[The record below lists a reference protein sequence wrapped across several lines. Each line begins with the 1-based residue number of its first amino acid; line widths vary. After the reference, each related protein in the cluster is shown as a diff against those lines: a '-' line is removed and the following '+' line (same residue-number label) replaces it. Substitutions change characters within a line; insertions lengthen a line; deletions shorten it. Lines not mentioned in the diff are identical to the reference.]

1 MSSPRLECTLQE
13 NVTPQGEK
21 MIQMCSRHTTP
32 IVLMSVGLGLLLAL
46 VGRVSAQPLADDCQR
61 AWRDYNEFKR
71 RTTMEASQYP
81 LTTQGLAVRTAC
93 GEEALPVPPGAD
105 NPRRVVVRPKHKPAV
120 PVDSVK
126 PAPPAKTGVKPN

>member
-1 MSSPRLECTLQE
+1 MIQILSRQPSPRKT
-13 NVTPQGEK
+13 
-21 MIQMCSRHTTP
+21 
-32 IVLMSVGLGLLLAL
+32 VGVFWALLIALSALA
-46 VGRVSAQPLADDCQR
+46 GHAGAQPLGDDCQR

-93 GEEALPVPPGAD
+93 GEEALPVPPGSD
-105 NPRRVVVRPKHKPAV
+105 NPRRVVVRPKHKPVA
-120 PVDSVK
+120 PADSGK